1 MNLRKQLKKDLG
13 KGYCFKRYMS
23 AGDVKKKLYGKAGY
37 EERIVATLIVGC
49 VKINAVIYFID
60 EEPQIALDVLVKD
73 TPESEEW
80 ICYDTLSDE
89 IKLSPRSIEQ
99 SMFDILNREVK
110 EYGLSYTECNFE
122 VINGKSI
129 KAE

>member
-13 KGYCFKRYMS
+13 KRYCFKRYMT
-23 AGDVKKKLYGKAGY
+23 AGEVKKKLYGKAGY
-37 EERIVATLIVGC
+37 EERLVATLTVGC

-60 EEPQIALDVLVKD
+60 EKSQIALDILVKD

-89 IKLSPRSIEQ
+89 IKLSPRNIEQ

-110 EYGLSYTECNFE
+110 EYGLSYTQCNFE
-122 VINGKSI
+122 VLNGKVI
-129 KAE
+129 K

>member
-13 KGYCFKRYMS
+13 KRYCFKRYMT
-23 AGDVKKKLYGKAGY
+23 AGEVKKKLYGKAGY
-37 EERIVATLIVGC
+37 EERLVATLTVGC

-60 EEPQIALDVLVKD
+60 EKSQIALDILVKD

-89 IKLSPRSIEQ
+89 IKLSSRSIEQ

-129 KAE
+129 KSE

>member
-13 KGYCFKRYMS
+13 ERYCFKRYMS
-23 AGDVKKKLYGKAGY
+23 AGEVKKKLYGKAGY
-37 EERIVATLIVGC
+37 EERLVATLTVGC

-60 EEPQIALDVLVKD
+60 EEPQIGLDVLVKD

-80 ICYDTLSDE
+80 ICYDTLPDE
-89 IKLSPRSIEQ
+89 IKLSPRAIGQ

-122 VINGKSI
+122 VINGKVI
-129 KAE
+129 K

>member
-1 MNLRKQLKKDLG
+1 MFPYISVHFIQ
-13 KGYCFKRYMS
+13 F
-23 AGDVKKKLYGKAGY
+23 
-37 EERIVATLIVGC
+37 
-49 VKINAVIYFID
+49 VIIYI
-60 EEPQIALDVLVKD
+60 PQIALDVLVKD

-89 IKLSPRSIEQ
+89 IKLSPRNIEQ

-122 VINGKSI
+122 VINGKVI
-129 KAE
+129 K

>member
-1 MNLRKQLKKDLG
+1 M
-13 KGYCFKRYMS
+13 
-23 AGDVKKKLYGKAGY
+23 
-37 EERIVATLIVGC
+37 
-49 VKINAVIYFID
+49 KINAVVFPTPDKMLLGFDI
-60 EEPQIALDVLVKD
+60 LVKD

-99 SMFDILNREVK
+99 SMFHIMNREVK